1 MCLPYIIQPTPPFTH
16 FESRVSRCYRWRCGC
31 WLWGLQNGCYR
42 ILYSTACCCAI
53 TSGARKIMQLRWFI
67 IFVYLLRISLSW
79 PSLIL
84 LARFSSCGQ
93 DVTIQQIVAQSWL
106 VNMHIAIVSIAK
118 CISGTCVL
126 SAATTQQQQQKRP
139 TRHVR
144 LTIQSEGADDDDES
158 LHWLHWSGVAVAN
171 SARRYRIIK
180 LTLFSYSFSAFCTCT
195 THQTRKKTRQW

>member
-16 FESRVSRCYRWRCGC
+16 FESRVSRCYRW

-93 DVTIQQIVAQSWL
+93 DVAVQQIMAQSWL
-106 VNMHIAIVSIAK
+106 VNMHIAIVSISK
-118 CISGTCVL
+118 CILRTCVL
-126 SAATTQQQQQKRP
+126 SAATTTKATNK
-139 TRHVR
+139 TRTFI
-144 LTIQSEGADDDDES
+144 TIQSEGDDDDDES

-195 THQTRKKTRQW
+195 THQTRKTRQW